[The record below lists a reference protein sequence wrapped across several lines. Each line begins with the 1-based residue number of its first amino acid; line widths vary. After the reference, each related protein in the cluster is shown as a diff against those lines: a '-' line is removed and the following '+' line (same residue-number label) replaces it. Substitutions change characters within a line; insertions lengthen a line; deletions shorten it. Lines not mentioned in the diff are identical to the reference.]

1 MIPMMMIWRAGMRTM
16 RKARRKKVGSILLC
30 DVYVMIVMAMF
41 RGVHISEVLY
51 CIELIDSVA

>member
-30 DVYVMIVMAMF
+30 DVYVMIMMAMF
-41 RGVHISEVLY
+41 RGGLILVRY
-51 CIELIDSVA
+51 CIVLS

>member
-30 DVYVMIVMAMF
+30 DCLCDDNDGYVLG
-41 RGVHISEVLY
+41 RY
-51 CIELIDSVA
+51 CIVLS